1 MFSFLN
7 HKLCSFVFWVMFPRR
22 GLVTSE
28 NYSSY
33 VFFDVFYDGMGLF
46 NLGTSISFG
55 MRLHNLDSSISLDC

>member
-7 HKLCSFVFWVMFPRR
+7 HKLCSFVFCVMFPRQ
-22 GLVTSE
+22 GLVTSK

-33 VFFDVFYDGMGLF
+33 VFFDVFYDGMGLS